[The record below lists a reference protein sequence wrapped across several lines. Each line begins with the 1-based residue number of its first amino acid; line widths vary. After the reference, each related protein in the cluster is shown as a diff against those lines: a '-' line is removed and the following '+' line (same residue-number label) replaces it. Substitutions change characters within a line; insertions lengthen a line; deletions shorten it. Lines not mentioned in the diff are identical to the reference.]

1 MEASDQEQEEDDG
14 STEPIE
20 TAHDAKDAH
29 ERNNVASVPQVET
42 VATGDLGESDSDDND
57 NGEKMKA
64 NTYASRPQHGDGTN
78 ASLRDKKRRLAE
90 KTDLKAAVEFIVM
103 VGNEKRHRHWRNSTY
118 KKSQETYQ
126 SSDERQNQR
135 QQDEFNMQEQIKLHM
150 QGIKYTGNAPGP
162 ASGSFQSTPTRTRWP
177 ELHAEDVRLYG
188 ISGNI
193 PSDPWPK
200 GYFDRGEMHRRKV
213 AGNNDFFW
221 DRDHGDSLHPL
232 EFMESNLSRVDP
244 PPEKNVVAPSSTFE
258 ASIETEKLLEASRVN
273 QLDPDRMK
281 CTVDPEGVPRAMLL
295 RCWQRAV
302 DAASGSTLQQQNPS
316 PAMNAKFK
324 FLKNPASKQQ
334 RQKKAKHRCI
344 DLNVDLFPGMI
355 PPSQPPFQC
364 QHCGNDFETKEK
376 LRSHFHG
383 SKKVRGCC
391 WNLIHAKQR
400 ALILAT
406 LERDVTNQAD
416 ALVNMVI
423 TEIRRRHETEEFN
436 CEDEVAMIEA
446 RQPMKWNG
454 ILDMCKDALASA
466 RGIGIET
473 PGQRE
478 VTKTLVVHDNLSP
491 LVLNQQ
497 VLEAASYRIIDRY
510 ANLPK

>member
-1 MEASDQEQEEDDG
+1 MEASNQEQEEDGG
-14 STEPIE
+14 STEPVE
-20 TAHDAKDAH
+20 TAHGTH
-29 ERNNVASVPQVET
+29 ESNNVANVAQVET
-42 VATGDLGESDSDDND
+42 VADGDEGDSDDDDSD
-57 NGEKMKA
+57 NGKKMKV
-64 NTYASRPQHGDGTN
+64 NTNRYASRPRYGDGSN
-78 ASLRDKKRRLAE
+78 ASSRTKKRRLAE
-90 KTDLKAAVEFIVM
+90 KTDLKAAVEYVVM
-103 VGNEKRHRHWRNSTY
+103 VGNEKRHRHWRDSAW
-118 KKSQETYQ
+118 KKSQDIFEN
-126 SSDERQNQR
+126 SEERQRQR

-150 QGIKYTGNAPGP
+150 QGINFD
-162 ASGSFQSTPTRTRWP
+162 ASGEMPGSLNSTPTRTRWP

-188 ISGNI
+188 QASNM
-193 PSDPWPK
+193 PADPWPR

-221 DRDHGDSLHPL
+221 DRDHGDSIHPL
-232 EFMESNLSRVDP
+232 EFMESNLSMVDP
-244 PPEKNVVAPSSTFE
+244 PPEKDVAAPKSTFA
-258 ASIETEKLLEASRVN
+258 ASIETEKLLEASRVR

-302 DAASGSTLQQQNPS
+302 DAASGSTLQKQNPS
-316 PAMNAKFK
+316 PAMNAEFH
-324 FLKNPASKQQ
+324 FLKNAASKQQ

-355 PPSQPPFQC
+355 PPSNPPFQC

-376 LRSHFHG
+376 LRAHFHG

-436 CEDEVAMIEA
+436 CDDEVAMLEA
-446 RQPMKWNG
+446 RRPMKWHG

-466 RGIGIET
+466 RDIGIET